1 MGSMTHLTLPYPIS
15 ANRYWATRV
24 IKPKGTHNYRA
35 MTYVTKE
42 AEDYRR
48 EVGAIAS
55 AAGLSSATPG
65 RVVLHVQLYP
75 NRPQDWAKR
84 ARKDPD
90 TWDDTVMCIDLGN
103 CEKVLSDA
111 LNGIAWADDKQL
123 RRIVLERMEPD
134 DKGARL
140 EVVIEHLAA
149 PASLFG
155 NQEQAA

>member
-1 MGSMTHLTLPYPIS
+1 MGSMTRLTLPYPIS

-24 IKPKGTHNYRA
+24 IKLKGTAKYRA
-35 MTYVTKE
+35 MTYVTPE
-42 AEDYRR
+42 AEQYRR
-48 EVGAIAS
+48 EVGAIAA

-65 RVVLHVQLYP
+65 RVLLHVQLYP
-75 NRPQDWAKR
+75 SRPQDWARR
-84 ARKDPD
+84 ARKEPH

-134 DKGARL
+134 EKGARL

-149 PASLFG
+149 PASLFD